1 MGRSLVTGYQPRL
14 VYDCSAVPSPDDS
27 TGRGSTTMQIIEN
40 TARAQYYYDKL
51 TPYFKLKNT
60 SDNTLIFESRFES
73 GNLARATQM
82 YAYRLFNI
90 LKWRIRV

>member
-1 MGRSLVTGYQPRL
+1 
-14 VYDCSAVPSPDDS
+14 
-27 TGRGSTTMQIIEN
+27 MQIIEN

-73 GNLARATQM
+73 GNLARAT
-82 YAYRLFNI
+82 
-90 LKWRIRV
+90 